1 MWEFLKI
8 MDSDDWMALLRI
20 KWLINLSNIE
30 KVELKNYVK
39 WLSDSALV
47 NFADKFNTLE
57 NMSLVF
63 FEFVEWL
70 FLDEREISIKIT
82 NKLIFISRCNEDNIW
97 WEVDLLLSN

>member
-1 MWEFLKI
+1 MGEFLKI

-20 KWLINLSNIE
+20 KGLINLSNIE

-39 WLSDSALV
+39 GLSDSALV

-82 NKLIFISRCNEDNIW
+82 NKLIFISRCNEDNIGG
-97 WEVDLLLSN
+97 EVDLLLSN